1 MFGSSRLLALGAC
14 LVPQGVAVHLL
25 RPDAEMASA
34 VQFGRVAAD
43 TLDQGPLREMGP
55 LALASETVGVR
66 LPGGKESKAWGDD
79 KIKAISAI
87 AVKDGA
93 FETGIFNAA
102 GTSEHAEETHLLYG
116 AGYKGLGENPSK
128 LPSGY
133 GVVGA
138 VRATPGSLHV
148 VNAMPSAKGGLDYS
162 ALKVAVSQGHLPRE
176 QLPWGK
182 SAAAEHK

>member
-1 MFGSSRLLALGAC
+1 MFGSSRFLALGAC
-14 LVPQGVAVHLL
+14 LLPQGAAVIVP
-25 RPDAEMASA
+25 RPDADMASA
-34 VQFGRVAAD
+34 VQFGRLAAD

-102 GTSEHAEETHLLYG
+102 GTSEHADKTQLLYG
-116 AGYKGLGENPSK
+116 AGYKGLAENPSK
-128 LPSGY
+128 LPASYGMV
-133 GVVGA
+133 GVV
-138 VRATPGSLHV
+138 RARPGGVDV